1 MIKKLAS
8 FGKLFRK
15 KNRKRTDEIKVP
27 YGISD
32 NRESGLFGKHG
43 DHTFTNMQKWE
54 KMYAGDGLVFSAVNA
69 ISQSALGN
77 GYEIKSSNEDARQII
92 LEFLNNVDMDE
103 LLSGIIRH
111 AIIFGDAYLEK
122 IFSNNGDLVSL
133 DLIDP
138 KTIEIVCNEYGDIQY
153 YKQNIKD
160 KYHSEI
166 IDKENIIHVKLYSI
180 PSSPYGVSTIG
191 SNYDTIQR
199 KIRMDEAIAASLLR
213 HGSPKYHVSV
223 GSPEEGEYPPKE
235 VLTDLKNEFKDI
247 DEKNE
252 FITSSLIK
260 INGIDVRGIEH
271 IEEYYTYFIDL
282 ISSGFCVPAEQ
293 LGITVKGNTEA
304 SSKTRERL
312 FNRYLAAIQ
321 KRVERLFQ
329 REVFPIL
336 LQDKFPNKIVS
347 FKFNDISPS
356 DESQKVK
363 WVRPFIQSLDR
374 GEEILTRDEI
384 RKIFGY
390 EPFPKIQPE

>member
-1 MIKKLAS
+1 MNKKLAL
-8 FGKLFRK
+8 GNIFRR
-15 KNRKRTDEIKVP
+15 KNRKKVSEIKVP

-32 NRESGLFGKHG
+32 YRELGLFGKHG

-69 ISQSALGN
+69 ISQSTLGN
-77 GYEIKSSNEDARQII
+77 GYEIKSPNEDARQIV
-92 LEFLNNVDMDE
+92 LEFLNNIDMDE

-111 AIIFGDAYLEK
+111 TIIFGDAYLEK
-122 IFSNNGDLVSL
+122 IFSNNDNLVSL

-138 KTIEIVCNEYGDIQY
+138 KTIEIICDEYGNVQY
-153 YKQNIKD
+153 YKQNITNRYSAEVLDKD
-160 KYHSEI
+160 S
-166 IDKENIIHVKLYSI
+166 IIHIKLYSI

-191 SNYDTIQR
+191 SNYDTVQR

-235 VLTDLKNEFKDI
+235 VLTDLKNEFKNI

-252 FITSSLIK
+252 FVTSSLIK

-321 KRVERLFQ
+321 KRIERLFQ

-336 LQDKFPNKIVS
+336 LHDKFPNEIVS
-347 FKFNDISPS
+347 LKFNDISPS

-363 WVRPFIQSLDR
+363 WVRPFIQSLVK
-374 GEEILTRDEI
+374 GEEILTKDEI